1 MKHLFSLTL
10 IPLLF
15 IFFSLDVNWT
25 AKDGLVFDTNY
36 SQKSTSIIS
45 QYTDTQTISDEDAD
59 YLKRFGESRFYDIW
73 SSLLKSDVGV
83 LDQENDYASVINTV
97 TNFYNL
103 YKMLY
108 PNSTKIDKLGSYIQ
122 QGTELASSVATVA
135 SDVSNIL
142 NQATTFLK
150 GATIKINGKFNGNE
164 QSLYAKYMNL
174 NYGYYLVTFTNIPD
188 ESFKGTIIMA
198 IPESVAVTVGGHLM
212 SDVVMLNA
220 TENCIG
226 DESYS
231 CGIVVNG
238 VEYEKQVTEYEN
250 NVVELYVTLP
260 EEIINYVK
268 TM

>member
-59 YLKRFGESRFYDIW
+59 YLKKFGESRFYDIW

-83 LDQENDYASVINTV
+83 LDQENDYANVISTA

-108 PNSTKIDKLGSYIQ
+108 PNSTKIDQLGSYIQ
-122 QGTELASSVATVA
+122 QGSELASSVATVA
-135 SDVSNIL
+135 GDVSNIL

-164 QSLYAKYMNL
+164 QSLYSKYMNL

-212 SDVVMLNA
+212 SDIVMLNA
-220 TENCIG
+220 TENGIG

-250 NVVELYVTLP
+250 NVIELYVTLP

>member
-1 MKHLFSLTL
+1 MKHLLSLTL

-25 AKDGLVFDTNY
+25 AKDGLVFDSNF
-36 SQKSTSIIS
+36 SEKSTNIIS
-45 QYTDTQTISDEDAD
+45 QYTDTQTITDEDAD
-59 YLKRFGESRFYDIW
+59 YLKRYGENRFYDIW
-73 SSLLKSDVGV
+73 SSLLKTDVGV

-108 PNSTKIDKLGSYIQ
+108 PNSKNIDQLGSYIQ
-122 QGTELASSVATVA
+122 KGSELASSVATVVG
-135 SDVSNIL
+135 DVSNIL
-142 NQATTFLK
+142 NQATTYLK
-150 GATIKINGKFNGNE
+150 GATIKINGKFNSNE
-164 QSLYAKYMNL
+164 QYLYAKYMNL
-174 NYGYYLVTFTNIPD
+174 NYGYYLVTFTNIPN

-198 IPESVAVTVGGHLM
+198 IPESVPVTIGGHLM
-212 SDVVMLNA
+212 SGVVMLNA
-220 TENCIG
+220 TENGIG

-238 VEYEKQVTEYEN
+238 IEYEKQVTEFED

>member
-1 MKHLFSLTL
+1 
-10 IPLLF
+10 
-15 IFFSLDVNWT
+15 
-25 AKDGLVFDTNY
+25 
-36 SQKSTSIIS
+36 
-45 QYTDTQTISDEDAD
+45 
-59 YLKRFGESRFYDIW
+59 
-73 SSLLKSDVGV
+73 
-83 LDQENDYASVINTV
+83 
-97 TNFYNL
+97 
-103 YKMLY
+103 MLY
-108 PNSTKIDKLGSYIQ
+108 PNSTKIDQLGSYIQ
-122 QGTELASSVATVA
+122 QGSELASSVATVA

-174 NYGYYLVTFTNIPD
+174 NYGYYLVTFTNIPN
-188 ESFKGTIIMA
+188 ESFKSTIIMA

-212 SDVVMLNA
+212 SDIVMLNA
-220 TENCIG
+220 TENGIG

-231 CGIVVNG
+231 CGIVVNC

-250 NVVELYVTLP
+250 NVVELYITLP

>member
-1 MKHLFSLTL
+1 MKHLLSLTL
-10 IPLLF
+10 IPFLF
-15 IFFSLDVNWT
+15 IFFSLDVDWT
-25 AKDGLVFDTNY
+25 ATDGLVFDTNY

-45 QYTDTQTISDEDAD
+45 QYADTQTISDEDAD

-73 SSLLKSDVGV
+73 SSLLKNDVGV

-103 YKMLY
+103 YKTLY
-108 PNSTKIDKLGSYIQ
+108 PNSTKIDQLGSYIQ

-150 GATIKINGKFNGNE
+150 GATIKINGKFNGDK
-164 QSLYAKYMNL
+164 QYLYAKYMNL
-174 NYGYYLVTFTNIPD
+174 TYGYYLVTFTNIPD

-212 SDVVMLNA
+212 SDIVMLNA
-220 TENCIG
+220 TENGIG
-226 DESYS
+226 DDSYS
-231 CGIVVNG
+231 CGIVVDG
-238 VEYEKQVTEYEN
+238 AEYEKQVTEYEN

>member
-1 MKHLFSLTL
+1 MKHLLSLTL
-10 IPLLF
+10 IQLLF
-15 IFFSLDVNWT
+15 IFFSLDVDWT

-59 YLKRFGESRFYDIW
+59 YLKKFGESRFYDIW

-103 YKMLY
+103 YKTLY
-108 PNSTKIDKLGSYIQ
+108 PNSTKIDQLGSYIQ
-122 QGTELASSVATVA
+122 QGTELASSVATVVG
-135 SDVSNIL
+135 DVTNIL

-150 GATIKINGKFNGNE
+150 GATIKINGKFNDDK
-164 QSLYAKYMNL
+164 QYLYAKYMNL

-188 ESFKGTIIMA
+188 ESFKGTIIMV
-198 IPESVAVTVGGHLM
+198 IPEIVAVTVGEHIV
-212 SDVVMLNA
+212 SDVVILNA
-220 TENCIG
+220 TENGID

-238 VEYEKQVTEYEN
+238 ADYEKQVTAYEN
-250 NVVELYVTLP
+250 NVVELYITLP